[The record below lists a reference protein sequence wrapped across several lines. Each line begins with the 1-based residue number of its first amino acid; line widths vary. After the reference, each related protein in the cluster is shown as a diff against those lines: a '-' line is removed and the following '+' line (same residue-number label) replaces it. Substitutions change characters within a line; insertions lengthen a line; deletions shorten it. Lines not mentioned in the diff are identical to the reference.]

1 MISRAPHRLFL
12 RGQLRPSHT
21 LQRRLRAKIIL
32 TTAAIGILTSIVL
45 TTFARPQYPA
55 RIVIDTGDPGCE
67 HGMIYQ
73 RCGGCDHCI
82 PFSSKLKNLASNL
95 KRALE

>member
-1 MISRAPHRLFL
+1 MCTFVS
-12 RGQLRPSHT
+12 
-21 LQRRLRAKIIL
+21 IIL
-32 TTAAIGILTSIVL
+32 NAIAPS
-45 TTFARPQYPA
+45 QYFA
-55 RIVIDTGDPGCE
+55 RIVIDTGYPGCE